1 MHVAGKV
8 EEKIKRQLAYPGS
21 SSSSSSSRRRRRRRR
36 SVSSKWSFIQCF
48 LPKTT
53 VYTAVVSSEGRMLSG
68 LCVCLS
74 ML

>member
-1 MHVAGKV
+1 MICLGQMHVAGKV

-21 SSSSSSSRRRRRRRR
+21 SSSRRRRR

-48 LPKTT
+48 VPKTT

>member
-21 SSSSSSSRRRRRRRR
+21 SSSSSRRRRRRR

-48 LPKTT
+48 VPKTT
-53 VYTAVVSSEGRMLSG
+53 VYTAVVNSEGRMLSG